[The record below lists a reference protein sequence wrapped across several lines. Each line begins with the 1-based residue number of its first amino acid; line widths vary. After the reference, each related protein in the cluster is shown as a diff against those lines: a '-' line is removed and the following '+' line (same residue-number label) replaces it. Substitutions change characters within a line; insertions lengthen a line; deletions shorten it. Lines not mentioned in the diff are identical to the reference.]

1 MKTKQV
7 MRTKILFTIFL
18 MTGIAAQAQLSRLS
32 IGVIGFPQISN
43 LTSKSIRTDPVMD
56 NRLSFGG
63 GGGLTVTY
71 NLSDYLGIQLG
82 GFYSAQNQKIRSTY
96 TIAGTEYTHDSRK
109 RFDYI
114 KIPLLLRIS
123 QPVGN
128 ANFVIF
134 AGPQFSYL
142 LRYDGGMIV
151 YIPDQYFD
159 LPSTP
164 SSNTYYKKYTID
176 ATGGIGFDIP
186 LSNVIDLTTALK
198 VDYSITNAQNNNA
211 TYYDYKVAEINGS
224 GSIAR
229 NLTYALMVGVNFK
242 FRDPNYLISPTNKFR
257 KSKSKGPQARKTKR
271 RY

>member
-1 MKTKQV
+1 MLTK
-7 MRTKILFTIFL
+7 KNLLCIFL
-18 MTGIAAQAQLSRLS
+18 MTGFAAQAQLSRLS

-43 LTSKSIRTDPVMD
+43 LTSKSLRTDPVMD

-82 GFYSAQNQKIRSTY
+82 GFYSSQNQKIRSTY
-96 TIAGTEYTHDSRK
+96 TIGGTEFKHDSKK
-109 RFDYI
+109 RFDYL
-114 KIPLLLRIS
+114 KIPLLLKIS

-142 LRYDGGMIV
+142 LKYDGGMIV
-151 YIPDQYFD
+151 YIPDVYFD

-164 SSNTYYKKYTID
+164 SGNDFYKKYTID
-176 ATGGIGFDIP
+176 ATAGIGFDIP

-211 TYYDYKVAEINGS
+211 VYNNFKVTDINGS
-224 GSIAR
+224 GNGAR
-229 NLTYALMVGVNFK
+229 NLTYALMAGFNFK

-257 KSKSKGPQARKTKR
+257 KSKSKGPQSRRSKKR
-271 RY
+271 Y